1 MTYQA
6 IFEQADDG
14 TIWGYA
20 PEIPGATGSGDT
32 IDEARISLVQG
43 IQTWMEVARERGVH
57 IPKPITIAVEE
68 LVVSAP

>member
-14 TIWGYA
+14 TIWGYT

-32 IDEARISLVQG
+32 VDEARASLREGVR
-43 IQTWMEVARERGVH
+43 IWMEVARERGEL
-57 IPKPITIAVEE
+57 IPKPATIAVEA
-68 LVVSAP
+68 LVVSGT